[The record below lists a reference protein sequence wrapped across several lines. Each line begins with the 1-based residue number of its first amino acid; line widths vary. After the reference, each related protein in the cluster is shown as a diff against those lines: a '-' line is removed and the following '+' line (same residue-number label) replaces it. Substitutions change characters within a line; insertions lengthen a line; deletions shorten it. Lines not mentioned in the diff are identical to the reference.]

1 MSDHAAV
8 RKSREALV
16 PPGKI
21 AVLAGDMT
29 AVISA
34 DVPLS
39 VVQQT
44 LAKHNQWLAIDG
56 PSDATVGQLV
66 EMNSTGPLRLG
77 FGAGRGV
84 LVGVQ
89 FQNGRGELITA
100 GGLTLKNVAG
110 YDLTKFM
117 IGQGGVFGKLVT
129 VTTRTYARPSAALIA
144 TLPPELKTVSEI
156 LTTPN
161 RPQWAMLTPE

>member
-1 MSDHAAV
+1 MADHSAA
-8 RKSREALV
+8 RKSREPLV
-16 PPGKI
+16 PPGKM
-21 AVLAGDMT
+21 AVLAADMT
-29 AVISA
+29 AVIAA

-39 VVQQT
+39 LAQQN
-44 LAKHNQWLAIDG
+44 LAQHNQWLAIDG
-56 PSDATVGQLV
+56 PPDATIAQLV

-77 FGAGRGV
+77 YGAWRDV
-84 LVGVQ
+84 LLGAQ

-117 IGQGGVFGKLVT
+117 IGQGQIFGKMVT
-129 VTTRTYARPSAALIA
+129 VTTRTYAKPTAALLA
-144 TLPPELKTVSEI
+144 KLPPEVKTVSEI

-161 RPQWAMLTPE
+161 RPQWAML